1 MRARRRFSMI
11 GLFDCKKERER
22 ERDEISYKVHLTS
35 CSEEAACGFNWTRL
49 VVVVNV
55 AVSVAVAVAVN
66 VVDAIDVA
74 FNSGW
79 GPILAAARALFIMRS
94 CTRAAQNSLAVLIN
108 YDKQRA
114 KAAKN
119 KTLNQVQQQQ
129 GRRGK
134 FEDAE
139 KKIVLRNYF
148 YALRP
153 NLVHEVSRADAI
165 FLRPKKKLM
174 TEVNCTTTTRQM
186 EAASSGQQQHCPI
199 LGGTHE

>member
-1 MRARRRFSMI
+1 
-11 GLFDCKKERER
+11 
-22 ERDEISYKVHLTS
+22 
-35 CSEEAACGFNWTRL
+35 
-49 VVVVNV
+49 
-55 AVSVAVAVAVN
+55 
-66 VVDAIDVA
+66 
-74 FNSGW
+74 
-79 GPILAAARALFIMRS
+79 MRS

-153 NLVHEVSRADAI
+153 NLVHEVSRADA

-186 EAASSGQQQHCPI
+186 EAASSGQQHRCPI

>member
-1 MRARRRFSMI
+1 MTVRKS
-11 GLFDCKKERER
+11 ER

-35 CSEEAACGFNWTRL
+35 CSEEAACGFNWTRSA
-49 VVVVNV
+49 VAVNV
-55 AVSVAVAVAVN
+55 AVSVAV
-66 VVDAIDVA
+66 AIDVA

-119 KTLNQVQQQQ
+119 KMLNQVQQQQ

-139 KKIVLRNYF
+139 KKLFCEIIFMLCVQIWCMKSAAPTLFFTAKKEADDRSQLHHHH
-148 YALRP
+148 AP
-153 NLVHEVSRADAI
+153 NGSR
-165 FLRPKKKLM
+165 L
-174 TEVNCTTTTRQM
+174 EW
-186 EAASSGQQQHCPI
+186 AAAPLSNFGWHS
-199 LGGTHE
+199 

>member
-35 CSEEAACGFNWTRL
+35 CSEEAACGFNWTRSA
-49 VVVVNV
+49 VVVNL
-55 AVSVAVAVAVN
+55 AVSVAV
-66 VVDAIDVA
+66 AIDVA

-119 KTLNQVQQQQ
+119 KMLNQVQQQQQQQ

-139 KKIVLRNYF
+139 KNCFAKL
-148 YALRP
+148 
-153 NLVHEVSRADAI
+153 
-165 FLRPKKKLM
+165 FL
-174 TEVNCTTTTRQM
+174 CS
-186 EAASSGQQQHCPI
+186 ASKFGA
-199 LGGTHE
+199 

>member
-11 GLFDCKKERER
+11 GLFDCKKER

-35 CSEEAACGFNWTRL
+35 CSEEAACGFNWTRSA
-49 VVVVNV
+49 VVVYI
-55 AVSVAVAVAVN
+55 AVSVAVN

-153 NLVHEVSRADAI
+153 NLVHEVSRADA
-165 FLRPKKKLM
+165 FFY
-174 TEVNCTTTTRQM
+174 
-186 EAASSGQQQHCPI
+186 GQKRS
-199 LGGTHE
+199 

>member
-1 MRARRRFSMI
+1 M
-11 GLFDCKKERER
+11 
-22 ERDEISYKVHLTS
+22 TS
-35 CSEEAACGFNWTRL
+35 CSEEAACGFNWTRSA
-49 VVVVNV
+49 VAVNV
-55 AVSVAVAVAVN
+55 AVSVAVAVN
-66 VVDAIDVA
+66 IVDAIDVA

-139 KKIVLRNYF
+139 KKLFCEIIFMLCVQIWCMKSAAPTL
-148 YALRP
+148 
-153 NLVHEVSRADAI
+153 

-186 EAASSGQQQHCPI
+186 EAASSGQQHRCPI

>member
-35 CSEEAACGFNWTRL
+35 CSEEAACGFNWTRSA
-49 VVVVNV
+49 VAVNV
-55 AVSVAVAVAVN
+55 AVSVAVAVN

-153 NLVHEVSRADAI
+153 NLVHEVSRADA
-165 FLRPKKKLM
+165 FFTAKK
-174 TEVNCTTTTRQM
+174 
-186 EAASSGQQQHCPI
+186 EADDRSQLHHHHAPNGSR
-199 LGGTHE
+199 HEWAAAPLSNFGWHS